1 MIDGRIVRRLRW
13 PLHGR
18 PRIIMRSFTAFLRIS
33 FFLLIVCLG
42 TDAQAQAAPPL
53 HAHRYP
59 DAVVV
64 KVWTPTGERWLRLER
79 TATGYYQGS
88 IEFESVGWMAVTEYY
103 EFTCL
108 MTMGVRDSPFRF
120 HHEFRD
126 KDGYDA
132 APSEFWTE
140 LRYDWDLAV
149 FTQPE
154 DFGVYFDDPSPAV
167 QPSSSQ
173 ASLVGGVGQ
182 SQLTLAGQ
190 TKVASPVAAGPAGP
204 SASGREEASVD
215 AEGYDSFGL
224 DRSGYGR
231 DGYDADGYDR
241 RGVDRQGFN
250 RAGVYQGDFDAE
262 GYDSTGYDRDGY
274 DREGYDHNGR
284 DREGYDYGGFNAAG
298 YSRYGGYLYGYDQS
312 YALPNADGATAF
324 DEHGFDASGLNRNG
338 TYYDDA
344 GYDLNG
350 YDREGFDAQGFNPAG
365 EYRAAPAPED
375 AAPWYD
381 ARGFDNTGLNANG
394 TNYDDLGYDVFGYDL
409 LGYDVEGYDRNGF
422 DGAGWNRTGRDAEGY
437 DREGRNA
444 RGFNRYGI
452 HRNTTLYDEQG
463 FDMQGYNRSG
473 EYFAGYDFNQPTDK
487 AAESKGVITGQGS
500 GQPSGLTAQQQALA
514 ELLVAEGF
522 PSGPQVLSDQDI
534 AKLVAQ
540 YGSVDKITP
549 AEWEALEKQCLD
561 QGLTLLWY
569 DLDNRIALVEL
580 GLSDEDPAALRAK
593 QMKIEEYL
601 LGLASPGASSRDVPE
616 VASASKVGP
625 VPSVGA
631 AAAILAVPEPVTGW
645 LDSVGQWMADHPR
658 TMGAVRGVGG
668 MAEVIAG
675 SVATAT
681 TSGAGAPLAIPL
693 ILHGIDQVVAGAA
706 QVVTGEQT
714 HSRLEKVVAATAEAV
729 GVSPQN
735 AEIVGSVVD
744 AVTGLAL
751 TAGVGSGPALTRAV
765 AKEVEVGTTAAKVA
779 ASGGKVL
786 LAAEDCNAAGLK
798 RLFDSLPKK
807 ADNGAIAYLKSEA
820 EITEV
825 WAQLEKTGA
834 AVLEVKPGVFKM
846 ALADGT
852 YVVKY
857 GSSTDKTL
865 TLSFNGV
872 SYKEALKIHLQ
883 AK

>member
-1 MIDGRIVRRLRW
+1 
-13 PLHGR
+13 
-18 PRIIMRSFTAFLRIS
+18 MRSFTAFLRIS

-42 TDAQAQAAPPL
+42 TDAQAQTAPPS

-64 KVWTPTGERWLRLER
+64 KVWTPTGEQWLRLEQ
-79 TATGYYQGS
+79 TAPGYYHGS
-88 IEFESVGWMAVTEYY
+88 IEFESFGWISSVSEYY

-215 AEGYDSFGL
+215 AEGYDSFGF
-224 DRSGYGR
+224 DRSGYDR
-231 DGYDADGYDR
+231 DGYDAVGYDR

-394 TNYDDLGYDVFGYDL
+394 TYYDDLGYDVFGYDT
-409 LGYDVEGYDRNGF
+409 LGYDIEGYDRNGF

-437 DREGRNA
+437 DREGRNT

-500 GQPSGLTAQQQALA
+500 GQPSGLTAQQQALT

-593 QMKIEEYL
+593 QMQIEEYL

-668 MAEVIAG
+668 IAEVIAG

-714 HSRLEKVVAATAEAV
+714 HSRLEKVVAATAEAA

-735 AEIVGSVVD
+735 AEIVGSLVD
-744 AVTGLAL
+744 AGTGIIL
-751 TAGVGSGPALTRAV
+751 TAGVGAGPALTRVV
-765 AKEVEVGTTAAKVA
+765 AKEVEVGTV
-779 ASGGKVL
+779 VVR
-786 LAAEDCNAAGLK
+786 AEALK
-798 RLFDSLPKK
+798 PIVNPDSLRLTNTVANHLDEVVKRGPY
-807 ADNGAIAYLKSEA
+807 AGQSARPYLKSKLLLKEIMEA
-820 EITEV
+820 KAPIPDPRGVPGALRWDVPGTFRGKEGV
-825 WAQLEKTGA
+825 WEL
-834 AVLEVKPGVFKM
+834 
-846 ALADGT
+846 
-852 YVVKY
+852 VV
-857 GSSTDKTL
+857 DP
-865 TLSFNGV
+865 V
-872 SYKEALKIHLQ
+872 SETILHWNFVRI
-883 AK
+883 

>member
-1 MIDGRIVRRLRW
+1 
-13 PLHGR
+13 
-18 PRIIMRSFTAFLRIS
+18 
-33 FFLLIVCLG
+33 
-42 TDAQAQAAPPL
+42 
-53 HAHRYP
+53 
-59 DAVVV
+59 
-64 KVWTPTGERWLRLER
+64 
-79 TATGYYQGS
+79 
-88 IEFESVGWMAVTEYY
+88 
-103 EFTCL
+103 
-108 MTMGVRDSPFRF
+108 
-120 HHEFRD
+120 
-126 KDGYDA
+126 
-132 APSEFWTE
+132 
-140 LRYDWDLAV
+140 
-149 FTQPE
+149 
-154 DFGVYFDDPSPAV
+154 
-167 QPSSSQ
+167 
-173 ASLVGGVGQ
+173 VGQ
-182 SQLTLAGQ
+182 SQLTQAGQ

-215 AEGYDSFGL
+215 AEGYDPFGF

-274 DREGYDHNGR
+274 DRQGYDHNGR
-284 DREGYDYGGFNAAG
+284 DRDGYDYGGFNAAG
-298 YSRYGGYLYGYDQS
+298 YSRYGGYLYGYDQA
-312 YALPNADGATAF
+312 YAQPNADEPVF
-324 DEHGFDASGLNRNG
+324 
-338 TYYDDA
+338 
-344 GYDLNG
+344 
-350 YDREGFDAQGFNPAG
+350 
-365 EYRAAPAPED
+365 
-375 AAPWYD
+375 D
-381 ARGFDNTGLNANG
+381 ARGFAATGLNQNG
-394 TNYDDLGYDVFGYDL
+394 TYYDDLGYDVFGYDT
-409 LGYDVEGYDRNGF
+409 LGYDIEGCDRNGF
-422 DGAGWNRTGRDAEGY
+422 DGAGWNRAGRDAEGY

-452 HRNTTLYDEQG
+452 HRNTTLYDDHG
-463 FDMQGYNRSG
+463 FDRQGYNRSG

-487 AAESKGVITGQGS
+487 AAESKDGITDQGS
-500 GQPSGLTAQQQALA
+500 SQPSGLTTQRQALT
-514 ELLVAEGF
+514 ELLVTEGF
-522 PSGPQVLSDQDI
+522 PSRPEELSDQDI

-549 AEWEALEKQCLD
+549 AQWEALEKQCLD
-561 QGLTLLWY
+561 QSLTLLWY

-580 GLSDEDPAALRAK
+580 GLSDEDPDLLRTK
-593 QMKIEEYL
+593 QMKIEKYL
-601 LGLASPGASSRDVPE
+601 LGLASPGASSRNVPE

-658 TMGAVRGVGG
+658 IMGTVRGVGG

-714 HSRLEKVVAATAEAV
+714 HSRLEKVVAATAEAA

-765 AKEVEVGTTAAKVA
+765 ATEAKVVNAVAKEVEVGTLAAKTA

-786 LAAEDCNAAGLK
+786 LAAEDCNGAGLK
-798 RLFDSLPKK
+798 RLFDSLPKN
-807 ADNGAIAYLKSEA
+807 ADNGRIAYLK
-820 EITEV
+820 TEV
-825 WAQLEKTGA
+825 EISELWTHLEKTGS
-834 AVLEVKPGVFKM
+834 AVVEVKPGVFCM
-846 ALADGT
+846 ELADGT

-857 GSSTDKTL
+857 GSGTDKTL
-865 TLSFNGV
+865 TLAFKAKN
-872 SYKEALKIHLQ
+872 ARQLKIHLQ
-883 AK
+883 TK

>member
-1 MIDGRIVRRLRW
+1 MRFFPALLRSS
-13 PLHGR
+13 L
-18 PRIIMRSFTAFLRIS
+18 A
-33 FFLLIVCLG
+33 LLCLLLG
-42 TDAQAQAAPPL
+42 TLAVTAAPSQ
-53 HAHRYP
+53 AHRYP
-59 DAVVV
+59 DAVVAM
-64 KVWTPTGERWLRLER
+64 VWTPTGERWIRLEQ
-79 TATGYYQGS
+79 TALGYYHGS
-88 IEFESVGWMAVTEYY
+88 VEFASDGWMAVTEYY
-103 EFTCL
+103 DFTCL
-108 MTMGVRDSPFRF
+108 LTLDDPTAPLKF
-120 HHEFRD
+120 HHEFRSA
-126 KDGYDA
+126 DGYDA
-132 APSEFWTE
+132 SPSEIWTTLTFNWATGAFEQTQDFAALFEDPAEAVQSQSNQAITGSSGTTNRPTTGTSQAAAPAATGAAGAAAPSQGMSAPGPT
-140 LRYDWDLAV
+140 AA
-149 FTQPE
+149 
-154 DFGVYFDDPSPAV
+154 DFDADGFDPW
-167 QPSSSQ
+167 
-173 ASLVGGVGQ
+173 G
-182 SQLTLAGQ
+182 
-190 TKVASPVAAGPAGP
+190 
-204 SASGREEASVD
+204 
-215 AEGYDSFGL
+215 F
-224 DRSGYGR
+224 DRSGYSR
-231 DGYDADGYDR
+231 DGYDANGYDR

-250 RAGVYQGDFDAE
+250 RDGAYQGDFDAE

-274 DREGYDHNGR
+274 DRQGYDHNGR
-284 DREGYDYGGFNAAG
+284 DREGYDYGGFNGAG
-298 YSRYGGYLYGYDQS
+298 LNRYGGYLYGYDQP
-312 YALPNADGATAF
+312 YALPNTDGVFAF
-324 DEHGFDASGLNRNG
+324 DERGFDSSGYHRNG
-338 TYYDDA
+338 SLYDDA

-365 EYRAAPAPED
+365 EYRAVPAPED

-394 TNYDDLGYDVFGYDL
+394 TYYDDLGYDVFGYDT
-409 LGYDVEGYDRNGF
+409 LGYDIEGCDRNGF
-422 DGAGWNRTGRDAEGY
+422 DGTGWNRSGMDAEGY

-444 RGFNRYGI
+444 RGFNRYGL
-452 HRNTTLYDEQG
+452 HRNTTLYDDHG
-463 FDMQGYNRSG
+463 FDRQGYNRSG

-487 AAESKGVITGQGS
+487 AAESKDGITNQGS
-500 GQPSGLTAQQQALA
+500 SQPSGLTTQRQALT
-514 ELLVAEGF
+514 ELLVTEGF
-522 PSGPQVLSDQDI
+522 PSRPEELSDQDI

-549 AEWEALEKQCLD
+549 AQWEALEKQCLD
-561 QGLTLLWY
+561 QSLTMLWY

-593 QMKIEEYL
+593 QMQIEEYL

-631 AAAILAVPEPVTGW
+631 AAAILAVPELVTGW

-658 TMGAVRGVGG
+658 IMGAVRGVGG
-668 MAEVIAG
+668 MAELIAG

-681 TSGAGAPLAIPL
+681 TSGAGAPWAIPL
-693 ILHGIDQVVAGAA
+693 ILHGIDQVVAGAT

-714 HSRLEKVVAATAEAV
+714 HSRLEKIVAATAEAA

-765 AKEVEVGTTAAKVA
+765 AKEVEVGTTAAKVG

-786 LAAEDCNAAGLK
+786 LAAEDCNAGGLK

-820 EITEV
+820 EIAEV

-834 AVLEVKPGVFKM
+834 AVLEVKPRVFKM

>member
-1 MIDGRIVRRLRW
+1 MMDGRIVRRVRR
-13 PLHGR
+13 PLYGR
-18 PRIIMRSFTAFLRIS
+18 PRIMMPSFAATLRSAFAFVGLFIGLW
-33 FFLLIVCLG
+33 FGIPAF
-42 TDAQAQAAPPL
+42 AAAPS

-59 DAVVV
+59 DAVVA
-64 KVWTPTGERWLRLER
+64 KVWTPTGERWFRLEQ
-79 TATGYYQGS
+79 TAPGLYRGS
-88 IEFESVGWMAVTEYY
+88 IEFASDGWMAVTEYY
-103 EFTCL
+103 DFTCML
-108 MTMGVRDSPFRF
+108 TLDDPTAPLKF
-120 HHEFRD
+120 HHEFRSA
-126 KDGYDA
+126 DGYDDF
-132 APSEFWTE
+132 PSEFWSTLTFNWATGAFEQTQDFAAEFNDPTE
-140 LRYDWDLAV
+140 VAPPQSGQTSAV
-149 FTQPE
+149 
-154 DFGVYFDDPSPAV
+154 S
-167 QPSSSQ
+167 PSSP
-173 ASLVGGVGQ
+173 L
-182 SQLTLAGQ
+182 
-190 TKVASPVAAGPAGP
+190 ASPSRSTQAAAPAAPGASGP
-204 SASGREEASVD
+204 SASGREEAIVD
-215 AEGYDSFGL
+215 AEGYDSFGF

-231 DGYDADGYDR
+231 DGYDR

-298 YSRYGGYLYGYDQS
+298 YSRYGGYLYSYDQT
-312 YALPNADGATAF
+312 YALPNADEPVF
-324 DEHGFDASGLNRNG
+324 DVRGFLGSGLHK
-338 TYYDDA
+338 
-344 GYDLNG
+344 
-350 YDREGFDAQGFNPAG
+350 
-365 EYRAAPAPED
+365 
-375 AAPWYD
+375 
-381 ARGFDNTGLNANG
+381 NG

-500 GQPSGLTAQQQALA
+500 GQPSGLTAQQQALT

-569 DLDNRIALVEL
+569 DLENRLGLVQL
-580 GLSDEDPAALRAK
+580 GLSDEDPDLLRTK
-593 QMKIEEYL
+593 QVQIEEYL

-714 HSRLEKVVAATAEAV
+714 HSRLEKVVAATAEAA

-735 AEIVGSVVD
+735 AEIVGSLVD
-744 AVTGLAL
+744 AGTGIIL
-751 TAGVGSGPALTRAV
+751 TAGVGAGPALTRAV

-807 ADNGAIAYLKSEA
+807 ANTSTPIAYLET
-820 EITEV
+820 ETDMLEV
-825 WAQLEKTGA
+825 WAQLEKTGV
-834 AVLEVKPGVFKM
+834 AVVESEPGKFRMQLV
-846 ALADGT
+846 DGT
-852 YVVKY
+852 HVVKY
-857 GSSTDKTL
+857 GSSTDGTL
-865 TLSFNGV
+865 TLSFNG
-872 SYKEALKIHLQ
+872 KDFDKALKIHLQ
-883 AK
+883 TK

>member
-1 MIDGRIVRRLRW
+1 
-13 PLHGR
+13 
-18 PRIIMRSFTAFLRIS
+18 MRSFTAFLRIS

-64 KVWTPTGERWLRLER
+64 KVWTPTGEQWLRLEQ
-79 TATGYYQGS
+79 TAPGYYHGS

-182 SQLTLAGQ
+182 SQLTQAGQ

-215 AEGYDSFGL
+215 AEGYDPFGF

-262 GYDSTGYDRDGY
+262 GYDSTGYNRDGYDRDGY

-298 YSRYGGYLYGYDQS
+298 YSRYGGYLYGYDQT
-312 YALPNADGATAF
+312 YALPNADEPVF
-324 DEHGFDASGLNRNG
+324 DVRGFLGSGLHKNG
-338 TYYDDA
+338 TY
-344 GYDLNG
+344 
-350 YDREGFDAQGFNPAG
+350 
-365 EYRAAPAPED
+365 
-375 AAPWYD
+375 
-381 ARGFDNTGLNANG
+381 
-394 TNYDDLGYDVFGYDL
+394 YDDLGYDVFGYDT
-409 LGYDVEGYDRNGF
+409 LGYDIEGYDRNGF

-437 DREGRNA
+437 DREGRNT

-500 GQPSGLTAQQQALA
+500 GQPSGLTAQQQALT

-593 QMKIEEYL
+593 QMQIEEYL

-668 MAEVIAG
+668 IAEVIAG

-714 HSRLEKVVAATAEAV
+714 HSRLEKVVAATAEAA

-735 AEIVGSVVD
+735 AEIVGSLVD
-744 AVTGLAL
+744 AGTGIIF
-751 TAGVGSGPALTRAV
+751 TAGVGAGPALTRAV
-765 AKEVEVGTTAAKVA
+765 AKEVEVGTTAAKTA
-779 ASGGKVL
+779 ASGGKLL
-786 LAAEDCNAAGLK
+786 LAAEDCNTAGP
-798 RLFDSLPKK
+798 RS
-807 ADNGAIAYLKSEA
+807 
-820 EITEV
+820 V
-825 WAQLEKTGA
+825 
-834 AVLEVKPGVFKM
+834 
-846 ALADGT
+846 
-852 YVVKY
+852 
-857 GSSTDKTL
+857 
-865 TLSFNGV
+865 
-872 SYKEALKIHLQ
+872 H
-883 AK
+883 

>member
-1 MIDGRIVRRLRW
+1 
-13 PLHGR
+13 
-18 PRIIMRSFTAFLRIS
+18 MRSLTAFLRIS

-42 TDAQAQAAPPL
+42 TDAQAQTAPPS

-64 KVWTPTGERWLRLER
+64 KVWTPTGEQWLRLEQ
-79 TATGYYQGS
+79 TAPGYYHGS
-88 IEFESVGWMAVTEYY
+88 IEFESLGWMSSVTEYY

-108 MTMGVRDSPFRF
+108 MTMDVRDSPFRF

-167 QPSSSQ
+167 QPSSNQ

-215 AEGYDSFGL
+215 AEGYDSFGF
-224 DRSGYGR
+224 DRSGYDR
-231 DGYDADGYDR
+231 DGYDAVGYDR

-274 DREGYDHNGR
+274 DRQGYDHNGR

-298 YSRYGGYLYGYDQS
+298 YSRYGGYLYGYDQA
-312 YALPNADGATAF
+312 YAQPNADEPVF
-324 DEHGFDASGLNRNG
+324 
-338 TYYDDA
+338 
-344 GYDLNG
+344 
-350 YDREGFDAQGFNPAG
+350 
-365 EYRAAPAPED
+365 
-375 AAPWYD
+375 D
-381 ARGFDNTGLNANG
+381 ARGFAATGLNQNG
-394 TNYDDLGYDVFGYDL
+394 TYYDDLGYDVLGYDL

-500 GQPSGLTAQQQALA
+500 GQPSGLTAQQQALT

-561 QGLTLLWY
+561 QSLTLLWY

-593 QMKIEEYL
+593 QMQIEEYL

-616 VASASKVGP
+616 VAGASKVGL

-714 HSRLEKVVAATAEAV
+714 HSRLEKIVAATAEAV

-807 ADNGAIAYLKSEA
+807 ANTSTPIAYLET
-820 EITEV
+820 ETDMLEV

-834 AVLEVKPGVFKM
+834 KVVETRPGVFRM
-846 ALADGT
+846 QLADGT
-852 YVVKY
+852 HVIKY
-857 GSSTDKTL
+857 GSHSDKTL
-865 TLSFNGV
+865 TLSFNGEG
-872 SYKEALKIHLQ
+872 YKKALKIHLQ
-883 AK
+883 TK